1 MAIEI
6 TPEVRTD
13 FHRRL
18 AAIRN
23 NETAYGLLHD
33 ANNLPEAAHVTGHD
47 AVRVSVGRVEDLG
60 LWLEL
65 LGGEIH
71 ASEPFEGVEL
81 WTLHTL
87 IPALP
92 SWEPVLPVLV
102 SVPVLDRHDVV
113 CDIAERVVGWGAA
126 A

>member
-13 FHRRL
+13 FQRRS

-23 NETAYGLLHD
+23 NETAYNRLHNE
-33 ANNLPEAAHVTGHD
+33 NNLPEAAHVTGWD

-60 LWLEL
+60 PWLDL

-81 WTLHTL
+81 WTLHTR

-102 SVPVLDRHDVV
+102 SVPVLDVQDVV
-113 CDIAERVVGWGAA
+113 CDIAEFVVKPAVAA
-126 A
+126 